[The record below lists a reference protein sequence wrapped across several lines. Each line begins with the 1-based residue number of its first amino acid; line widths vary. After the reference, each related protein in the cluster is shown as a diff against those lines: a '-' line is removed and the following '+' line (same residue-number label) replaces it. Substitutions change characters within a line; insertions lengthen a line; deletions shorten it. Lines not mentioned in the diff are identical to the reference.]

1 MLTALEDVL
10 YGRRSNRWSMPP
22 QPDQLRDGI
31 IDLPRSDWLEKTNEQ
46 GSNRLKSGSKSNSIG
61 AEHNEAIR
69 TPHHALAWWQF
80 SPTTRVHSLA
90 RAITPDPFDP
100 VQNTE
105 KFQGLRINA
114 RTDTAFS
121 FSRLLPA
128 LPSQQGSPC
137 QSHLSGKDRS
147 AQ

>member
-1 MLTALEDVL
+1 TGSKKRTSKARTGSKADRNPTPSAPNTTKRF
-10 YGRRSNRWSMPP
+10 GRRITHSHGGNSR
-22 QPDQLRDGI
+22 QPLGFTV
-31 IDLPRSDWLEKTNEQ
+31 L
-46 GSNRLKSGSKSNSIG
+46 
-61 AEHNEAIR
+61 
-69 TPHHALAWWQF
+69 HAPLLQI
-80 SPTTRVHSLA
+80 H
-90 RAITPDPFDP
+90 FDP

-147 AQ
+147 APTVSRRSPHDSCESPVVDPRAAIAAGLACVEPGGIPR